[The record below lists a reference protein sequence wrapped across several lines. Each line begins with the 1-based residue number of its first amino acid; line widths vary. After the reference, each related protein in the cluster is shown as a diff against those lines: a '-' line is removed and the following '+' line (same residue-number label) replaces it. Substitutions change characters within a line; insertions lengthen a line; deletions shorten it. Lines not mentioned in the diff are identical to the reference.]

1 MPVSANNKMENFGT
15 IAIARNMSPA
25 AINPTGTLLE
35 TLLRQTFV
43 QPRPF
48 ILANE
53 ANTKAML
60 LVEILESERI
70 SDAPAVGPPL
80 SGVTTPVLTVAFSIL
95 TCASFLPFAVDPVDP
110 KSKMALQPARVGW
123 GSEVFIPRLDVRL
136 PVKYLKKH

>member
-25 AINPTGTLLE
+25 ATNPTGTLLE

-43 QPRPF
+43 EPRPF
-48 ILANE
+48 IPNE
-53 ANTKAML
+53 ANTEAMPPM
-60 LVEILESERI
+60 EILESERI

-110 KSKMALQPARVGW
+110 KSKMAFQPARVGW